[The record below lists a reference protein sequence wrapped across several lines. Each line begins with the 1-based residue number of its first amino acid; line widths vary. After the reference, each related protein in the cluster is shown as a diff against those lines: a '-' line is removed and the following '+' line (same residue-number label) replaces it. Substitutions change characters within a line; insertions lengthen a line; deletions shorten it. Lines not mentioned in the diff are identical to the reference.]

1 MECKLSDIALIT
13 MGQSPRSAAY
23 NDEQMGLPFLQG
35 RTTFG
40 DKYPYFDIWTTE
52 WNKVANVNDILF
64 TVRAPVGDLNI
75 ATTDIAIGRGIAAIK
90 PTKVST
96 KYLFYL
102 LKRNKHLFLTSS
114 AGTIF
119 DSINKDALAS
129 IKLSIHTPEEQLH
142 IVNTIGSVDD
152 LIENY
157 QLQIQS
163 LFSFGLFLINQ
174 LNESNILI
182 NLSTIAKLEKGIEV
196 GSSIYQDHKT
206 DESIKYLRVGDLLS
220 EGSTYIPQDESKN
233 EASEDDIL
241 IAFDGAPGRNTIGLS
256 GSFSSGIYK
265 IICENS
271 FKGLV
276 YFELNSKINQK
287 IISDHSQG
295 TTILHASKAIPYLV
309 SVLIDNEEILKLNS
323 IFNRLVYLRST
334 IKKLQINKE
343 LLLDK
348 YFTNQQ

>member
-1 MECKLSDIALIT
+1 MKLKDIVSIVTDYVANGSFASLREHAKYVGKEEGFARVIRLTDHNNKYDDRDAVYVDENSYNFLSKSKLSPGDIIVT
-13 MGQSPRSAAY
+13 NVGAY
-23 NDEQMGLPFLQG
+23 LGTVFQCPNLQIPMTLG
-35 RTTFG
+35 
-40 DKYPYFDIWTTE
+40 P
-52 WNKVANVNDILF
+52 NSIL
-64 TVRAPVGDLNI
+64 
-75 ATTDIAIGRGIAAIK
+75 IK
-90 PTKVST
+90 PNDKVIN

-102 LKRNKHLFLTSS
+102 LSSIYGHNKLLELISGS
-114 AGTIF
+114 AMPKFNKTDLKNMEITI
-119 DSINKDALAS
+119 
-129 IKLSIHTPEEQLH
+129 HPVEVQQH

-233 EASEDDIL
+233 EANEDDIL

-256 GSFSSGIYK
+256 GSFSSGISFAK
-265 IICENS
+265 IRSKVSCI
-271 FKGLV
+271 
-276 YFELNSKINQK
+276 LN
-287 IISDHSQG
+287 
-295 TTILHASKAIPYLV
+295 
-309 SVLIDNEEILKLNS
+309 
-323 IFNRLVYLRST
+323 
-334 IKKLQINKE
+334 
-343 LLLDK
+343 
-348 YFTNQQ
+348 